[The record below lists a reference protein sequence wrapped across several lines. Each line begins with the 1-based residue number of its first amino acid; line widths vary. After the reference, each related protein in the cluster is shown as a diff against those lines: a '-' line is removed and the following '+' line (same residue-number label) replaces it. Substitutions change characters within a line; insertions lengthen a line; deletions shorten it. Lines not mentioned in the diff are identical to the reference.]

1 MEFATWN
8 YRAIGT
14 DDGEGG
20 RLYSFHEV
28 HYDSNG
34 NITAYSVL
42 PAQLVWENEDELTR
56 LLERLREASQKPALE
71 LSDLAHVQPV
81 RLTGGE

>member
-20 RLYSFHEV
+20 RMYSFHEV
-28 HYDSNG
+28 HYDSDG
-34 NITAYSVL
+34 KIVACSVL
-42 PAQLVWENEDELTR
+42 PCQLVWSNDEEAQR
-56 LLERLREASQKPALE
+56 LMDRLREALAKPALD
-71 LSDLAHVQPV
+71 LSDLTHINWV
-81 RLTGGE
+81 RE